1 MNLVNKKTIL
11 LLLLLASYSSWGQ
24 LQCKPNILPFIG
36 GEELIYDVDYLMG
49 NNWVSA
55 AKVRFIVKDSIFN
68 NKPCYYVEG
77 KGRTLKSYDWFFKVR
92 DKYASFIEKETHDP
106 LHFIR
111 RVREGDFY
119 LNYDYD
125 FNYNNLTSEVH
136 EKRRNVEKNETLV
149 ISKCSFDIISSVYFA
164 RAIPFQKLS
173 KGDTIPLD
181 LILDKEI
188 YNDVSIIYNGL
199 RKIKDQQNRKIEC
212 IHFEIELIAGTIFKG
227 NEKMDVF
234 VTNDE
239 NKIPIYV
246 EAEIIVGSIRVYIK
260 SIKNTKTPLRYIP

>member
-1 MNLVNKKTIL
+1 MNLVNKKTIF

-24 LQCKPNILPFIG
+24 VQCKPIILPFIG

-68 NKPCYYVEG
+68 SIPCYYVEG
-77 KGRTLKSYDWFFKVR
+77 KGRTLKNYDWFFKVR
-92 DKYASFIEKETHDP
+92 DKYASFIEKETHNP

-125 FNYNNLTSEVH
+125 FNFNNLTSKVY
-136 EKRRNVEKNETLV
+136 EKRRNVEKSETLA
-149 ISKCSFDIISSVYFA
+149 ISSCSFDIISSVYFA

-173 KGDTIPLD
+173 KGLKQKNMISRKTTHDIKQSPLTP
-181 LILDKEI
+181 
-188 YNDVSIIYNGL
+188 Y
-199 RKIKDQQNRKIEC
+199 
-212 IHFEIELIAGTIFKG
+212 A
-227 NEKMDVF
+227 
-234 VTNDE
+234 
-239 NKIPIYV
+239 NKNK
-246 EAEIIVGSIRVYIK
+246 R
-260 SIKNTKTPLRYIP
+260 N